1 MKKLYLTH
9 AESRR
14 LQGSDVFNPPSRFL
28 KEIPAVFIE
37 EIRPR
42 ASVTTSYVRNPKK
55 STMDFKEEVGVGLG
69 QKVVHP
75 TFGLG
80 VVLNYEGS
88 GESARVQINFEKAGS
103 KWLVLAFAKL
113 EMLG

>member
-1 MKKLYLTH
+1 M
-9 AESRR
+9 
-14 LQGSDVFNPPSRFL
+14 FNPPSRFL

-42 ASVTTSYVRNPKK
+42 ASVTTSYVRKPKK
-55 STMDFKEEVGVGLG
+55 STMDFKDEVGIGLG

>member
-14 LQGSDVFNPPSRFL
+14 LHGSDVFNPPSRFL

-42 ASVTTSYVRNPKK
+42 ASVTTSYVRKPKK
-55 STMDFKEEVGVGLG
+55 STMDFKDEVGIGLG

-80 VVLNYEGS
+80 VVLNYE
-88 GESARVQINFEKAGS
+88 
-103 KWLVLAFAKL
+103 
-113 EMLG
+113 

>member
-1 MKKLYLTH
+1 M
-9 AESRR
+9 
-14 LQGSDVFNPPSRFL
+14 
-28 KEIPAVFIE
+28 
-37 EIRPR
+37 
-42 ASVTTSYVRNPKK
+42 TTSYVRKSKK
-55 STMDFKEEVGVGLG
+55 STMDFKEEVGIGLG